1 MYDEQIIIYDLED
14 ENGDFFQERR
24 KGRGRSLALMEQ
36 IAESQKEE
44 DNTNKEREMCNTYAY
59 L

>member
-14 ENGDFFQERR
+14 ENGDFFPKKR

-44 DNTNKEREMCNTYAY
+44 DNTNKEREVCNAYAY